1 MRNVSD
7 TLAGQAGLL
16 VELLTASMGPEL
28 EKAGLTLSSFELL
41 SAVHAS
47 GGKASQAEIARR
59 LGITPPSLSEAVQFA
74 ARQGFV
80 EQVADTED
88 RRLKRLRLTTS
99 GRKAVHVVTVA
110 IRETEESVLSQ
121 TDPGRLE
128 EALKLLREVNR
139 NLARRLNDQRN

>member
-1 MRNVSD
+1 
-7 TLAGQAGLL
+7 
-16 VELLTASMGPEL
+16 MGPEL